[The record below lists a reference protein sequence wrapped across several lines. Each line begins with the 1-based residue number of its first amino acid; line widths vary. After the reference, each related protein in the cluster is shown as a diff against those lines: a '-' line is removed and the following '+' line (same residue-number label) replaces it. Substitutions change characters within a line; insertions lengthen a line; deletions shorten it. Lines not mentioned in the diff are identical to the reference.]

1 MKKFIKYIFA
11 SAMLMSVTG
20 MTAQNC
26 DIPMSVIIDEGFS
39 QVTAEASSVL
49 DTQLKRLAEQSGL
62 DVGWDNANFAIT
74 AKFDQMDRYIVGS
87 APTQVVNVYGVT
99 LYVADIYHQKLFSS
113 TYLDLKGVGTNDTKS
128 TINAIRQLN
137 LNNKNVSTFLS
148 NAKQK
153 VIYYYDSQLPTIIKD
168 ARTKA
173 SMKKYAEAL
182 AMLAVIPTCCNGYDR
197 AMKEALRV
205 YYLYR
210 DEYAL
215 SQLNKARALWAANPT
230 QEGSEEVVEILSS
243 IDPDAKCY
251 SQAMNL
257 LSQVGKTVKTDVDYE
272 TKKKYQDTVDLE
284 KLRINAIA
292 EIGKGYAANRP
303 TNILFLGHGS
313 AVSTNSPIDISG
325 K

>member
-1 MKKFIKYIFA
+1 MMKKFIRYIFA
-11 SAMLMSVTG
+11 SALLVNAVG
-20 MTAQNC
+20 MTAQEC
-26 DIPMSVIIDEGFS
+26 DIPMSVIVDQGFS
-39 QVTAEASSVL
+39 QLTTEASSVL
-49 DTQLKRLAEQSGL
+49 DTQLKRLAQQSGL

-74 AKFDQMDRYIVGS
+74 AKFDQMDRYVVGS
-87 APTQVVNVYGVT
+87 APTQLANVFGVT
-99 LYVADIYHQKLFSS
+99 LYVADVYHQKLFSS
-113 TYLDLKGVGTNDTKS
+113 TYLDLKGVGTNETKAS
-128 TINAIRQLN
+128 INAIKQLN
-137 LNNKNVSTFLS
+137 LNNQGVSSFLS
-148 NAKQK
+148 DAKQK
-153 VIYYYDSQLPTIIKD
+153 IIYYYDSQLPTIIKD

-173 SMKKYAEAL
+173 SMKNYAEAL

-197 AMKEALRV
+197 AMKEALRI

-215 SQLNKARALWAANPT
+215 AQLNKARALWAANPT
-230 QEGSEEVVEILSS
+230 QAGSEEVVEILAS

-257 LSQVGKTVKTDVDYE
+257 LSQVAKVVKTDVDYE
-272 TKKKYQDTVDLE
+272 TKKKYEDTVELE

-313 AVSTNSPIDISG
+313 AISTNSPLEINR
-325 K
+325 